1 MKITRTLAE
10 DVASKMVQKLR
21 DEKKKHEDNLAWILC
36 DWMIQKIPQPV
47 MDLFK
52 SSHKRF
58 LNTSFSVRLSGHGY
72 NWNYYRANE
81 FPVIDNDSS
90 LISLTEEM
98 ANTINPINNKI
109 LDLEKEIKERFETI
123 ENALITLG
131 TMKRVSEQFPE
142 ALPFFPAVKPK
153 EAVMVNLTEVREF
166 AKGLASK

>member
-36 DWMIQKIPQPV
+36 DWMIQKVPQPV

-58 LNTSFSVRLSGHGY
+58 LKTSHSVRLSGHGY

-81 FPVIDNDSS
+81 FPVIHDDST
-90 LISLTEEM
+90 LISLTDEM

-109 LDLEKEIKERFETI
+109 LDLEKEIKERFKTI
-123 ENALITLG
+123 ENALFTLG

-153 EAVMVNLTEVREF
+153 EAEMVNLAEVREF
-166 AKGLASK
+166 AKGLSSK